1 MLSPRLYDTG
11 IHLNLDL
18 PHQLLFFYRKK
29 KKKKFAL
36 RDILSQLGL
45 VVITIVVN
53 YWMMEDH

>member
-18 PHQLLFFYRKK
+18 PHQLLFFTEK

>member
-18 PHQLLFFYRKK
+18 PHQLLFFTEEKK
-29 KKKKFAL
+29 QMFAL

-45 VVITIVVN
+45 VVITIIVN

>member
-29 KKKKFAL
+29 Y
-36 RDILSQLGL
+36 LSLEIFFLNLDWWLLQL
-45 VVITIVVN
+45 
-53 YWMMEDH
+53 